1 MKEFEYVDFV
11 HCVKGSSLDGKA
23 KMMYKPNGKYHVRL
37 NKDVSND
44 IVKAEAYYVR
54 LRRNVITGEVFF
66 IFQQEQTPDSV
77 KVYLEYRGKCIIIS
91 CRGFVEAVGKLLGI
105 PSSELDGH
113 LLTVG
118 ENKSRMDD
126 IVCVQVWKGVTSDSA
141 L

>member
-1 MKEFEYVDFV
+1 MQEFEYVDFV

-23 KMMYKPNGKYHVRL
+23 KVMYKSNGKYHVRL
-37 NKDVSND
+37 NSDVSND

-66 IFQQEQTPDSV
+66 IFQQDQTPDSV
-77 KVYLEYRGKCIIIS
+77 KVYLEYRGKCIIIA
-91 CRGFVEAVGKLLGI
+91 CRGFIEAIGKLLGI
-105 PSSELDGH
+105 PVSELDGH

-126 IVCVQVWKGVTSDSA
+126 IVCVQVWKGTKTKSTI
-141 L
+141 